1 MQYSMILAVLSLVLA
16 LISLGTS
23 VSFWVSSRKRNRAI
37 FDYIDQSVTPVE
49 IKADSAVSAV
59 DDTENRILNEL
70 NGIQTKAEQSIE
82 EIRNKLEEL
91 ELDYSTAQK
100 AAKHINDFAGSIAEI
115 FDYDPVSTLR
125 ENRRNNGG

>member
-1 MQYSMILAVLSLVLA
+1 MVLA